1 MDGWIKLQRA
11 IKEHWIWKDPVKLKW
26 WIDIL
31 ISVNHAPT
39 KVNIGN
45 QLFECGRGQSIQS
58 LSNWASQ
65 WGVSKDKARNFLVL
79 LEKDGMISHESIG
92 KSTRITVCKYDTY
105 QGDLHDSQTIIQRSY
120 NDDTT
125 QSHPNKNDK
134 NVNNEKNDKKKSKK
148 AGFDYSKS
156 DLSFIESEE
165 MKAIFL
171 EWLDYKKE
179 THKFSYKSESS
190 LQAAYK
196 QLLELSGGVPGK
208 ARAVVNQS
216 IANGWKGLF
225 PYNGANNGKTTDAH
239 KNSPPKLEFEKAGS
253 DPGRGGF
260 TNTL

>member
-79 LEKDGMISHESIG
+79 LEKDGMISHESVG
-92 KSTRITVCKYDTY
+92 KSTQITVCKYDIY
-105 QGDLHDSQTIIQRSY
+105 QGDLHDSQTIVQRSY
-120 NDDTT
+120 NDHTT

-134 NVNNEKNDKKKSKK
+134 NVNNENNDKNKRETKRFSKPTIEELEKYISENSYSISAK
-148 AGFDYSKS
+148 AFYDYY
-156 DLSFIESEE
+156 E
-165 MKAIFL
+165 
-171 EWLDYKKE
+171 
-179 THKFSYKSESS
+179 
-190 LQAAYK
+190 
-196 QLLELSGGVPGK
+196 
-208 ARAVVNQS
+208 
-216 IANGWKGLF
+216 ANGWMVGRNKMKDWRAAVRSWNSREWKEN
-225 PYNGANNGKTTDAH
+225 NGNNGKRQ
-239 KNSPPKLEFEKAGS
+239 NSPTLEFEKAGS
-253 DPGRGGF
+253 NPGSGSYHE
-260 TNTL
+260 TL

>member
-58 LSNWASQ
+58 LSNWANQ

-79 LEKDGMISHESIG
+79 LEKDGMITHESVG
-92 KSTRITVCKYDTY
+92 KSTRITVCKYDIY
-105 QGDLHDSQTIIQRSY
+105 QGDLHDSQTIVQRSY

-134 NVNNEKNDKKKSKK
+134 NKSKK

-156 DLSFIESEE
+156 DFSFIESEDL
-165 MKAIFL
+165 KAIFL

-179 THKFSYKSESS
+179 THKFSYKSERS
-190 LQAAYK
+190 LQVAYNE
-196 QLLELSGGVPGK
+196 LLKLSEGKPGI

-225 PYNGANNGKTTDAH
+225 PYNGQTTDAR
-239 KNSPPKLEFEKAGS
+239 KNSPTQLEFEKAGS
-253 DPGRGGF
+253 DANEGYYS
-260 TNTL
+260 TL

>member
-58 LSNWASQ
+58 LSNWAKQ

-79 LEKDGMISHESIG
+79 LEKDGMISHESVG

-105 QGDLHDSQTIIQRSY
+105 QGDLHDSQTIVQRSY

-134 NVNNEKNDKKKSKK
+134 NVNNDKNDKNKRETKRFSKPTIEEIELYISENSYSIRAK
-148 AGFDYSKS
+148 AFYDYY
-156 DLSFIESEE
+156 E
-165 MKAIFL
+165 
-171 EWLDYKKE
+171 
-179 THKFSYKSESS
+179 
-190 LQAAYK
+190 
-196 QLLELSGGVPGK
+196 
-208 ARAVVNQS
+208 
-216 IANGWKGLF
+216 ANGWMVGRNKMKDWRAAVRSW
-225 PYNGANNGKTTDAH
+225 NSKEWNKNNGNDAG
-239 KNSPPKLEFEKAGS
+239 KRQNSPTQLEFEKAGS
-253 DPGRGGF
+253 DESKGYHS
-260 TNTL
+260 TL

>member
-58 LSNWASQ
+58 LGNWANQ

-79 LEKDGMISHESIG
+79 LEKDGMISHESVG
-92 KSTRITVCKYDTY
+92 KSTRITVCKYDIY
-105 QGDLHDSQTIIQRSY
+105 QGDLHDSQTIVQRSY

-134 NVNNEKNDKKKSKK
+134 NGNNDKNKSKK

-156 DLSFIESEE
+156 DFSFIESEDL
-165 MKAIFL
+165 KAIFL

-179 THKFSYKSESS
+179 THKFSYKSERS
-190 LQAAYK
+190 LQVAYNE
-196 QLLELSGGVPGK
+196 LLKLSEGKPGI

-225 PYNGANNGKTTDAH
+225 PYNGQTTDAR
-239 KNSPPKLEFEKAGS
+239 KNSPTQLEFEKAGS
-253 DPGRGGF
+253 DANEGYYS
-260 TNTL
+260 TL